1 MRISIKH
8 ALLSI
13 LTLLVFFIVLLI
25 YISDKQ
31 NRVREEIIEVGRQA
45 LDLSQK
51 THTLGMLVTDYSQS
65 KSTDSLTRWLNTI
78 DRVEKKYSAL
88 IQSSG
93 LGDSVMIERVSSDIT
108 RIRTQF
114 HLLQNVSGAKSYDW
128 ILNTLD
134 TYNQNLIAHLDM
146 LVRQVQE
153 HSYDELEQLN
163 LEQKIVVVSGVL
175 LVCLLFAMIYVSLV
189 TPVRIISDAVNITG
203 NNQGKRKYKSTRIRE
218 WSVLQSKI
226 EELLIS
232 LKQTTVSKTE
242 LEKEVQLRQ
251 LAEDDAL
258 QQAHTDFLTGLPNRR
273 ALSYMFKN
281 KQIPSTSFGLLFID
295 MDNFKSI
302 NDNLGHE
309 VGDKL
314 LIHIG
319 SLISQLINQNGVVAR
334 LGGDEFVALYYD
346 DQASTESFARHLHG
360 ALNEPLVI
368 ANNKLKISCSIGVS
382 LCPKHGTNFDELLAK
397 ADTAMFY
404 SKSNPLDC
412 GGVSIFSDKLQ
423 QASWYKFDITQHI
436 KFACENDAFEVWF
449 QPQISTVDGRVVG
462 FESLLR
468 LNKEYN
474 GRLIGPDEFVPIL
487 EETSDIITVGKTVVE
502 EAIAFRQELEELGF
516 DVKVSVN
523 VSALQLEN
531 DSLFN
536 LLKEHVD
543 KGTIDPLHFPLELTE
558 TASSK
563 TRNLP

>member
-8 ALLSI
+8 ALISI
-13 LTLLVFFIVLLI
+13 LTLLVFFIGSLI
-25 YISDKQ
+25 FISDKQ

-51 THTLGMLVTDYSQS
+51 THTLGMLVTDYSKS

-114 HLLQNVSGAKSYDW
+114 HLLQNVSGTKSYDW
-128 ILNTLD
+128 ILSTLD
-134 TYNQNLIAHLDM
+134 TYNQNLIAHLDT

-163 LEQKIVVVSGVL
+163 LEQKLVVLSGIL
-175 LVCLLFAMIYVSLV
+175 LLCLLFAVFYVSLV
-189 TPVRIISDAVNITG
+189 TPVRIISDAVNMTG
-203 NNQGKRKYKSTRIRE
+203 INQDKRKYKSTRIYE

-251 LAEDDAL
+251 LAEDTAL

-273 ALSYMFKN
+273 ALSNMFKN
-281 KQIPSTSFGLLFID
+281 RQIPSTSFGLLFID

-314 LIHIG
+314 L
-319 SLISQLINQNGVVAR
+319 N
-334 LGGDEFVALYYD
+334 
-346 DQASTESFARHLHG
+346 T
-360 ALNEPLVI
+360 
-368 ANNKLKISCSIGVS
+368 
-382 LCPKHGTNFDELLAK
+382 
-397 ADTAMFY
+397 
-404 SKSNPLDC
+404 
-412 GGVSIFSDKLQ
+412 
-423 QASWYKFDITQHI
+423 
-436 KFACENDAFEVWF
+436 
-449 QPQISTVDGRVVG
+449 
-462 FESLLR
+462 
-468 LNKEYN
+468 
-474 GRLIGPDEFVPIL
+474 
-487 EETSDIITVGKTVVE
+487 
-502 EAIAFRQELEELGF
+502 
-516 DVKVSVN
+516 
-523 VSALQLEN
+523 
-531 DSLFN
+531 
-536 LLKEHVD
+536 
-543 KGTIDPLHFPLELTE
+543 
-558 TASSK
+558 
-563 TRNLP
+563 